1 MINGVPTIINDRS
14 IVLAFD
20 STNWD
25 TAQNVYLYAPDDL
38 RAEGDRVVVIQH
50 SVISDTS
57 GVAPAVLAAAYP
69 DGDPFDAA
77 DVRNVEVDLRDND
90 TPGIYV
96 TEVAPGTNTEDRR
109 SLVIEGNATTKLNDE
124 LLVQLA
130 TAPEATDTIVVKLFV
145 NEFSDENIMIYD
157 VDDPNDLD
165 GRMFKGA
172 DGYWRITFD
181 SGNWDDA
188 VRVGIEARDDIPRED
203 PHTAAIFFQLDQ
215 ALTVDADHDYVFPNL
230 RSGPGYVDI
239 DVIDNDSAGAVV
251 LESEGNTLLNGDGSD
266 TDDYT
271 IRLTKAPSTS
281 VHVAVLTVNGI
292 AVTPGSGYEIIGG
305 LRPTQIF
312 DGNLVF
318 SNDGGLGKVTR
329 GVGADLGSFV
339 DEGFFVGQQ
348 VRIGNA
354 GVDSGDYFITSID
367 ADGKFFK
374 VDKLFA
380 TTGAQADVILSDL
393 ARDGEYTG
401 DIRFEQVMEEGI
413 PTYRM
418 TIDGL
423 GEEDD
428 GWLAFGF
435 LEGQW
440 IRLFD
445 STDNLIGDFKIAI
458 IRGDNDT
465 KDTTIQITG
474 TNVAQILP
482 HLGDTLNDVRV
493 VRTAAVAV
501 FTPAN
506 YYQQQTIEL
515 RADTEY
521 DVPITREGVKVF
533 P

>member
-1 MINGVPTIINDRS
+1 MASWSTASTITWPAPKRAHPHRRKDGFTAVREGGPRNVDSYTVRLAVAPLAGQIVYVTISAARSPQQEEDGTLINPAPLPNGIGDTIWLSTLDPGAVGTDGEFQHVITINGVPTIINDRS

-25 TAQNVYLYAPDDL
+25 MAQNVYIYAPDDL
-38 RAEGDRVVVIQH
+38 RAEGDRVVVVQH

-130 TAPEATDTIVVKLFV
+130 KAPEAGDTIVVKLFV

-251 LESEGNTLLNGDGSD
+251 LGVKA
-266 TDDYT
+266 
-271 IRLTKAPSTS
+271 IRAQRRWIGHRRLYDPPDQG
-281 VHVAVLTVNGI
+281 AVDQRARRGTHRRSCGCHQRQRYRGH
-292 AVTPGSGYEIIGG
+292 AR
-305 LRPTQIF
+305 LRIRHHWRPQ
-312 DGNLVF
+312 
-318 SNDGGLGKVTR
+318 
-329 GVGADLGSFV
+329 A
-339 DEGFFVGQQ
+339 
-348 VRIGNA
+348 NA
-354 GVDSGDYFITSID
+354 
-367 ADGKFFK
+367 
-374 VDKLFA
+374 
-380 TTGAQADVILSDL
+380 
-393 ARDGEYTG
+393 
-401 DIRFEQVMEEGI
+401 DIRRQSCLRQRWW
-413 PTYRM
+413 P
-418 TIDGL
+418 
-423 GEEDD
+423 
-428 GWLAFGF
+428 
-435 LEGQW
+435 GQGHAGHW
-440 IRLFD
+440 CR
-445 STDNLIGDFKIAI
+445 S
-458 IRGDNDT
+458 R
-465 KDTTIQITG
+465 Q
-474 TNVAQILP
+474 
-482 HLGDTLNDVRV
+482 
-493 VRTAAVAV
+493 
-501 FTPAN
+501 
-506 YYQQQTIEL
+506 L
-515 RADTEY
+515 R
-521 DVPITREGVKVF
+521 R
-533 P
+533 

>member
-1 MINGVPTIINDRS
+1 MRVPSGNASTRSTICDTIWLSTLDPGAVGTDGEFQHVITINGVPTIINDRS

-25 TAQNVYLYAPDDL
+25 TAQNVYVYAPDDL
-38 RAEGDRVVVIQH
+38 RAEGDRVVVVQH

-96 TEVAPGTNTEDRR
+96 TEVAPGTDTEDGR

-130 TAPEATDTIVVKLFV
+130 KAPEAGDTIVVKLFV

-157 VDDPNDLD
+157 VDDPSDLD

-281 VHVAVLTVNGI
+281 VRVAVLTDGLADLIRVKCN
-292 AVTPGSGYEIIGG
+292 AVTPGTRRISSISDRATRSAWG
-305 LRPTQIF
+305 RP
-312 DGNLVF
+312 
-318 SNDGGLGKVTR
+318 
-329 GVGADLGSFV
+329 
-339 DEGFFVGQQ
+339 
-348 VRIGNA
+348 
-354 GVDSGDYFITSID
+354 
-367 ADGKFFK
+367 
-374 VDKLFA
+374 
-380 TTGAQADVILSDL
+380 
-393 ARDGEYTG
+393 
-401 DIRFEQVMEEGI
+401 
-413 PTYRM
+413 
-418 TIDGL
+418 
-423 GEEDD
+423 
-428 GWLAFGF
+428 
-435 LEGQW
+435 
-440 IRLFD
+440 
-445 STDNLIGDFKIAI
+445 
-458 IRGDNDT
+458 
-465 KDTTIQITG
+465 
-474 TNVAQILP
+474 ILP
-482 HLGDTLNDVRV
+482 IWISPSRL
-493 VRTAAVAV
+493 
-501 FTPAN
+501 
-506 YYQQQTIEL
+506 
-515 RADTEY
+515 
-521 DVPITREGVKVF
+521 
-533 P
+533 